1 MGSRYLRW
9 PVIVKVGERTHAPLT
24 LRGTSKIL
32 MLTHNCG
39 ISMIT
44 MTQLKLV
51 LKINT
56 TCKLVTMR
64 LLALDLGTNASKVKT
79 CKVHS

>member
-1 MGSRYLRW
+1 
-9 PVIVKVGERTHAPLT
+9 
-24 LRGTSKIL
+24 
-32 MLTHNCG
+32 
-39 ISMIT
+39 

-64 LLALDLGTNASKVKT
+64 LLALDLGTNASKAKT
-79 CKVHS
+79 CKENS